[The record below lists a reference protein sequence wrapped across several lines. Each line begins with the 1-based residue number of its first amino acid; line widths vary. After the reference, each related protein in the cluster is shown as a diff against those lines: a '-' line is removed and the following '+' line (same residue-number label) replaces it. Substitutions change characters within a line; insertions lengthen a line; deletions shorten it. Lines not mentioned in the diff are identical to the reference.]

1 MKTRGA
7 DWALVAAIVG
17 SSMVFIDGTAVNVAL
32 PVLQRELG
40 AGSQAVQWVVE
51 GYSLFLAALML
62 WGGSLG
68 DHLGRKKIFGAGIA
82 LFAIAS
88 LACALSPNIETLIG
102 ARCAQGIGGA
112 LATPGS
118 LALIASCFSGAAR
131 GRAIGTWS
139 GTSAIT
145 SAVGPLLGGWLVQV
159 ASWRYVFL
167 INLPLALLVLFALR
181 YPPESRDEED
191 PARLDFVGAA
201 LATSGLGALTYGLIR
216 LQGSALDVSG
226 LWCIGAGIAILIVF
240 TFYEDEARE
249 PMVPLDLF
257 RSRSFTV
264 ANLYTLLLY
273 AAIGGSLYF
282 IPFDLINVQGYSP
295 EAAGAALLPFV
306 LVLSVFSRF
315 SGGLV
320 VRIGARI
327 PLTLG
332 ALTAAVGF
340 AAFGFSGIGRSFW
353 VSFFPAG
360 LILGIGAVLFV
371 APLTTTV
378 MDSVSG
384 LHAGTASGINN
395 AVSRVAGLIAIAAL
409 GIVLAMTSQR
419 NLTRELSHEHGITSA
434 TRAALDRDRDRVVSG
449 RIPDDVT
456 DRTQRRLTRGAIDR
470 AYLAG
475 FQVEM
480 FTGAGLALLA
490 GILAFAS
497 LPSRRPET
505 PS

>member
-1 MKTRGA
+1 MTVRGA
-7 DWALVAAIVG
+7 NWALFAAIVG

-32 PVLQRELG
+32 PVLQHDLR
-40 AGSQAVQWVVE
+40 AGSEAVQWVIE

-62 WGGSLG
+62 IGGSLG

-88 LACALSPNIETLIG
+88 LTCALSPTIETLIA
-102 ARCAQGIGGA
+102 ARCLQGIGGA

-139 GTSAIT
+139 ATSALTAAI
-145 SAVGPLLGGWLVQV
+145 GPLLGGWLVQV
-159 ASWRYVFL
+159 ASWRFVFL
-167 INLPLALLVLFALR
+167 INLPLALLVLYALR
-181 YPPESRDEED
+181 FPPESRDEED
-191 PARLDFVGAA
+191 PTQLDYVGAA
-201 LATSGLGALTYGLIR
+201 LATIGLGALTFGLIR
-216 LQGSALDVSG
+216 LQGAALDVPG
-226 LWCIGAGIAILIVF
+226 VWCVGVGIATLIGF
-240 TFYEDEARE
+240 AFYEDEARE
-249 PMVPLDLF
+249 PMVPLGLF

-273 AAIGGSLYF
+273 AALGGSFYF
-282 IPFDLINVQGYSP
+282 VPFDLINVQGYSP

-306 LVLSVFSRF
+306 VTLSVFSRF

-320 VRIGARI
+320 ARIGART
-327 PLTLG
+327 PLALG
-332 ALTAAVGF
+332 AVLAAVGF
-340 AAFGFSGIGRSFW
+340 AGFGLAGIGRSYW

-360 LILGIGAVLFV
+360 LILGIGACLFV

-378 MDSVSG
+378 MDSVSEA
-384 LHAGTASGINN
+384 HAGTASGINN

-409 GIVLAMTSQR
+409 GIALAMAAERSL
-419 NLTRELSHEHGITSA
+419 NRELAREPGVTTA
-434 TRAALDRDRDRVVSG
+434 TRAVLYRERDRVVSG
-449 RIPDDVT
+449 RIPDEIT
-456 DRTQRRLTRGAIDR
+456 DPAQRRLAREAIDR

-490 GILAFAS
+490 GILAFAF
-497 LPSRRPET
+497 LPARET
-505 PS
+505 